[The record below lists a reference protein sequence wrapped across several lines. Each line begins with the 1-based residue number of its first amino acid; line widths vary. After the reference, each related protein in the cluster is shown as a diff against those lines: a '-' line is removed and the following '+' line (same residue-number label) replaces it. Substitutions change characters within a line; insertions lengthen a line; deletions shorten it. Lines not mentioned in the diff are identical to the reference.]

1 MRGVWFYSC
10 GLWCGPWKISKMWL
24 CRRQE
29 KHLDGEGVWVKAAPS
44 HLQKQSLREED
55 DCPCCCCRRPPTNN
69 SPSSFT
75 KMRIIFQSSLSSY
88 FPPSL
93 AFWLDISDEETRKQ
107 INLPFFF
114 LNTYHHIIDWIFK
127 SALNKKVQ
135 RVPSKCQNRC
145 FPWKHLILQP
155 LRLSHALLGF
165 IHLEPSIACSWASSK
180 LDDIG
185 LLLRTEKL
193 LGATSLCGPSG
204 FRKAYFACPGR
215 TPKRNLP
222 VTCQGVAGPDVCFWQ
237 CWADTSICQVCL
249 FMTPSRQLEKRW
261 KGLLDL
267 RKKVVRKEREE
278 GEALAKLRFPSDISE
293 HVVFLLAK

>member
-1 MRGVWFYSC
+1 MS
-10 GLWCGPWKISKMWL
+10 
-24 CRRQE
+24 
-29 KHLDGEGVWVKAAPS
+29 
-44 HLQKQSLREED
+44 
-55 DCPCCCCRRPPTNN
+55 
-69 SPSSFT
+69 
-75 KMRIIFQSSLSSY
+75 
-88 FPPSL
+88 
-93 AFWLDISDEETRKQ
+93 
-107 INLPFFF
+107 
-114 LNTYHHIIDWIFK
+114 
-127 SALNKKVQ
+127 
-135 RVPSKCQNRC
+135 NRC

-155 LRLSHALLGF
+155 PRLSHALLGF

-293 HVVFLLAK
+293 HVVFFASQVRRVVCILSLSVSVFISISLPLPLPLWELSLYFSLESIAFYFFVLGGLVVSL